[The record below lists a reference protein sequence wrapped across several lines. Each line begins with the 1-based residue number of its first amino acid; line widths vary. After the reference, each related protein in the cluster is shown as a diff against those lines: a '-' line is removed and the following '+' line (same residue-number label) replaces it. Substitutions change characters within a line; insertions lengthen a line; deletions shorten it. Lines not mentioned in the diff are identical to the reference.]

1 MSELQRK
8 QRTRRNNNGQKGI
21 EMRMKPAG
29 LLGAFALAAAC
40 SGADNSAAPQAISE
54 DTAIVLPEPF
64 VATEATRA
72 ANEAFGA
79 KLPIADQADFEDA
92 RRGFI
97 AAIDGGEI
105 TDADGNV
112 IWDLARYQ
120 FLEGDAPATVNPSLW
135 RQAKLNSIHGLFEV
149 VDGIYQLRGYDL
161 SVMTA
166 IRGDAGWILID
177 PLLTR
182 EAAEAALALLQR
194 ELGPRPVT
202 AVLFTHSHGDHF
214 GGVRG
219 VVSDEDVAAGRVRI
233 VAPEGFAESAI
244 SENVLAGNAMVR
256 RAAFQF
262 GNELAA
268 GPAGQVDSGIGKA
281 LSTGVVGFMQP
292 TETVNETGARLVID
306 GVEFVFIN
314 APDTEAPA
322 EFMFYMPQFRAL
334 HTAELATGTM
344 HNVLTLRGAKVRNA
358 LAWSKRLD
366 DALSMFGDKSDV
378 VLASHNWPT
387 WGAENVRA
395 YLRNQRDAYRFVHDQ
410 TLRLANAGYT
420 MHEIADMIGEPEFMR
435 EDFSTRGYYG
445 TVNHNAKATYQRYFG
460 WWDGNPANLNPHP
473 PEDEAKRFVELAGG
487 GDAML
492 ANASKAYD
500 KGDYRWVATLMN
512 HLVFAEPK
520 NQKARAFLAG
530 AYEQL
535 GFQSE
540 SSIWRNYYLAA
551 AMELRDGVK
560 KDETVNIANRDFVT
574 AIPSAE
580 YFDAL
585 AVRVNPNKAERT
597 HVVNFVFSDTGE
609 VFGIRIENGIA
620 VQKQA
625 AHYDDASITVNLARA
640 DLDEITLG
648 EATFQGKLARGSIKV
663 DGNPLEFVQF
673 LQTHDQFDLWFDV
686 VTP

>member
-1 MSELQRK
+1 
-8 QRTRRNNNGQKGI
+8 
-21 EMRMKPAG
+21 MRFIHAG
-29 LLGAFALAAAC
+29 LSFTFLLIAAC
-40 SGADNSAAPQAISE
+40 SGEEQSKIANIAPGDAAIQ
-54 DTAIVLPEPF
+54 LPEPF
-64 VATEATRA
+64 TATAATRET
-72 ANEAFGA
+72 NERFGA
-79 KLPIADQADFEDA
+79 NLPIDEQTDFEDA

-97 AAIDGGEI
+97 AALEDGVI
-105 TDADGNV
+105 KDAAGRIV
-112 IWDLARYQ
+112 WDQARYQ
-120 FLEGDAPATVNPSLW
+120 FLEGAAPATVNPSLW

-149 VDGIYQLRGYDL
+149 TDGVYQLRGYDL

-166 IRGDAGWILID
+166 IRGETGWILID
-177 PLLTR
+177 PMLTK
-182 EAAEAALALLQR
+182 ETAAAALALLQQ

-219 VVSDEDVAAGRVRI
+219 VVSDDDVAAGAVRI
-233 VAPEGFAESAI
+233 IAPEGFSESAI
-244 SENVLAGNAMVR
+244 SENVLAGNAMAR
-256 RAAFQF
+256 RAGFQF
-262 GNELAA
+262 GNDLPA

-281 LSTGVVGFMQP
+281 LSTGVIGFMRP
-292 TETVNETGARLVID
+292 TETIKETGARLVID

-322 EFMFYMPQFRAL
+322 EFMFYLPQFRAL

-344 HNVLTLRGAKVRNA
+344 HNVLTLRGAKVRDA

-387 WGAENVRA
+387 WGADNVRA
-395 YLRNQRDAYRFVHDQ
+395 YLEHQRDAYRFVHDQ

-420 MHEIADMIGEPEFMR
+420 MHEIADMIGEPQFMR

-473 PEDEAKRFVELAGG
+473 PEEQAKRYVEVAGG
-487 GDAML
+487 ADAMI
-492 ANASKAYD
+492 ANASAAYE

-520 NQKARAFLAG
+520 NKTARAFLAG

-540 SSIWRNYYLAA
+540 SSIWRNYFLAA

-560 KDETVNIANRDFVT
+560 KDDAVNLANRDFVQ
-574 AIPSAE
+574 AIPSAD

-585 AVRVNPNKAERT
+585 AVRVNPEKAKRD
-597 HVVNFVFSDTGE
+597 HVVNFSFDDTQE
-609 VFGIRIENGIA
+609 IFGIRIENGIA

-625 AHYDDASITVNLARA
+625 SHYDDASIIVHLKRA

-648 EATFQGKLARGSIKV
+648 EATFQGKLARGAIKV
-663 DGNPLEFVQF
+663 EGNPLEFVQF
-673 LQTHDQFDLWFDV
+673 LQSHDQFDLWFEV
-686 VTP
+686 VSP

>member
-1 MSELQRK
+1 
-8 QRTRRNNNGQKGI
+8 
-21 EMRMKPAG
+21 MRLEP
-29 LLGAFALAAAC
+29 AFAASAILLLAGC
-40 SGADNSAAPQAISE
+40 GGGETSSVEGSKEEAAPAI
-54 DTAIVLPEPF
+54 TLPEPF
-64 VATEATRA
+64 TATQATRA
-72 ANEAFGA
+72 ANADFGVR
-79 KLPIADQADFEDA
+79 LPIADQSDFEDA
-92 RRGFI
+92 RRGLI
-97 AAIDGGEI
+97 AAIEDGI
-105 TDADGNV
+105 IKDADGNV
-112 IWDLARYQ
+112 IWDQARYA

-149 VDGIYQLRGYDL
+149 VDGVYQLRGYDL

-166 IRGDAGWILID
+166 IRGETGWILID
-177 PLLTR
+177 PMLTK
-182 EAAEAALALLQR
+182 ETSAAALALLQR
-194 ELGPRPVT
+194 ELGQRPVT

-219 VVSDEDVAAGRVRI
+219 VISDDDVAAGAVRVI
-233 VAPEGFAESAI
+233 APEGFSESAI
-244 SENVLAGNAMVR
+244 SENVLAGNAMAR
-256 RAAFQF
+256 RAGFQF
-262 GNELAA
+262 GNDLPA
-268 GPAGQVDSGIGKA
+268 GPAGQIDSGIGKA
-281 LSTGVVGFMQP
+281 LSSGVVGFMRP
-292 TETVNETGARLVID
+292 TETISETGARLVID

-322 EFMFYMPQFRAL
+322 EFMFYLPQFRAL

-344 HNVLTLRGAKVRNA
+344 HNVLTLRGAKVRDA

-387 WGAENVRA
+387 WGAVNVRA
-395 YLRNQRDAYRFVHDQ
+395 YLEHQRDAYRFVHDQ
-410 TLRLANAGYT
+410 TMRLANQGYT
-420 MHEIADMIGEPEFMR
+420 MHEIADMIGEPQFMR

-473 PEDEAKRFVELAGG
+473 PEDQAKRFVELAGG
-487 GDAML
+487 ADVMIE
-492 ANASKAYD
+492 NASKAFAE
-500 KGDYRWVATLMN
+500 GDYRWTATVMN
-512 HLVFAEPK
+512 HLVFADPK
-520 NQKARAFLAG
+520 NKTARDFLAG

-560 KDETVNIANRDFVT
+560 KDYAVNIANRDFVQ
-574 AIPSAE
+574 AIPSTD

-585 AVRVNPNKAERT
+585 AVRVNPEKAKRD
-597 HVVNFVFSDTGE
+597 HVVNFYFNDTQE
-609 VFGIRIENGIA
+609 MFGVRIENGIA
-620 VQKQA
+620 VQRKA
-625 AHYDDASITVNLARA
+625 AHYDDASITVRLNRA

-648 EATFQGKLARGSIKV
+648 DATFQGKLARGAIKV
-663 DGNPLEFVQF
+663 EGNPLEFVQF

-686 VTP
+686 VSP